1 MFPLL
6 VIFIHLPII
15 KKDKIIDLESYMSF
29 FFYFIEKVFS
39 WKEIIIPMLSV
50 SFESSL
56 IWYSERGQTSIFIT
70 HSKCHFHAAISF
82 TSYFSTLHV
91 KKKNQE

>member
-15 KKDKIIDLESYMSF
+15 KKDKIIDLESYMSL
-29 FFYFIEKVFS
+29 FYFIEKVFS
-39 WKEIIIPMLSV
+39 QNEVIIPMLSV

-56 IWYSERGQTSIFIT
+56 I
-70 HSKCHFHAAISF
+70 
-82 TSYFSTLHV
+82 
-91 KKKNQE
+91 

>member
-6 VIFIHLPII
+6 VIFIHLSII

-39 WKEIIIPMLSV
+39 
-50 SFESSL
+50 
-56 IWYSERGQTSIFIT
+56 
-70 HSKCHFHAAISF
+70 
-82 TSYFSTLHV
+82 
-91 KKKNQE
+91 

>member
-15 KKDKIIDLESYMSF
+15 KKDKIIDLESYMSL
-29 FFYFIEKVFS
+29 FYFIEKVFS
-39 WKEIIIPMLSV
+39 QNEIIIPMLSV

-56 IWYSERGQTSIFIT
+56 IWYSER
-70 HSKCHFHAAISF
+70 
-82 TSYFSTLHV
+82 SYWCIYNSR
-91 KKKNQE
+91 